1 MKKAF
6 FVTALLAASTVC
18 FAQLRGNIEFYGGS
32 ALFNETSGLNGP
44 ETIYDSISVSAGI
57 SGSVSF
63 SDFIGL
69 KAYLDFL
76 IPISYN
82 ASPYGENTIHKDD
95 YRFLLGM
102 DELFGV
108 VFNVIKTERLTV
120 PIILGLH
127 GKLFFSSIGDYFTT
141 AANSG
146 IGAGIGV
153 EYAVTQ
159 NVYLLARVNGSF
171 DFIGLSLHTPTGN
184 APAEAQIRFDAAL
197 IRTWGFAPHI
207 GVGIKL

>member
-6 FVTALLAASTVC
+6 FVTAFLAAEAVC
-18 FAQLRGNIEFYGGS
+18 FAQPRGNIEFYGGS
-32 ALFNETSGLNGP
+32 ALFNETSGLNGT
-44 ETIYDSISVSAGI
+44 ETVYDSVSVSLGI
-57 SGSVSF
+57 SGGVSF
-63 SDFIGL
+63 TDFIGL

-76 IPISYN
+76 IPVLYN
-82 ASPYGENTIHKDD
+82 AGTDGGNTIHKDD

-108 VFNVIKTERLTV
+108 AFNVIKTERLTV
-120 PIILGLH
+120 PLILGLH
-127 GKLFFSSIGDYFTT
+127 GKLFFSSIGDYFT
-141 AANSG
+141 AATNSG
-146 IGAGIGV
+146 IGVGVGI

-159 NVYLLARVNGSF
+159 KVYLLARINGSF
-171 DFIGLSLHTPTGN
+171 DFIGLSLRAPDGD
-184 APAEAQIRFDAAL
+184 APAEAQTRFDAAV

>member
-1 MKKAF
+1 MKKIF
-6 FVTALLAASTVC
+6 CVTALLAASTAC
-18 FAQLRGNIEFYGGS
+18 FAQVRGNIEFYGGS

-44 ETIYDSISVSAGI
+44 ETVYDSVSVSLGI
-57 SGSVSF
+57 SGGVSF
-63 SDFIGL
+63 TGFIGL
-69 KAYLDFL
+69 KACLDFL

-120 PIILGLH
+120 PLILGLH
-127 GKLFFSSIGDYFTT
+127 GKLFFFSIGDYFTAT
-141 AANSG
+141 ANSG
-146 IGAGIGV
+146 IGSCIGV

-159 NVYLLARVNGSF
+159 NVYILARVNGSF
-171 DFIGLSLHTPTGN
+171 DFIGLSLRTPTGN
-184 APAEAQIRFDAAL
+184 APAEAQTRFDAAF
-197 IRTWGFAPHI
+197 IRTWGLAPHI